1 MTGTAHSTIH
11 TGVAHVNQDCRT
23 AVSNY
28 TNEATATMHTRPV
41 KQLAGEKRARYK
53 RGFDLA
59 VIAIVGLGLLPVWV
73 PVVAAIAIAVRR
85 TGNEGVLYRQTR
97 LGYRRQRFEI
107 IKFRTMTG
115 GDGADRMTRI
125 GAVLRATHL
134 DELPQVL
141 NVLRGEMS
149 LVGPRPH
156 SETSSNEIEAEHPG
170 FVERLEVRPG
180 IAGLAQARAGADIA
194 PRNKLRYD
202 RLYIRRMNP
211 WLDTVLLGKCVVK
224 GAKGLRAVAG
234 RECAARPAR
243 SRPGRPNRD
252 RDRLR
257 RRRAHQPARS

>member
-1 MTGTAHSTIH
+1 M
-11 TGVAHVNQDCRT
+11 
-23 AVSNY
+23 Y
-28 TNEATATMHTRPV
+28 TQPV
-41 KQLAGEKRARYK
+41 KQLARDKRARYK
-53 RGFDLA
+53 RTFDLA

-73 PVVAAIAIAVRR
+73 PVVAAIAIAIRR
-85 TGNEGVLYRQTR
+85 TGNEGVLFRQTR

-115 GDGADRMTRI
+115 GDGADRARGAERMTRI
-125 GAVLRATHL
+125 GVVLRATHL

-149 LVGPRPH
+149 LVGPRPEW
-156 SETSSNEIEAEHPG
+156 ETSANEIEAEHPG
-170 FVERLEVRPG
+170 FDERLEVRPG

-224 GAKGLRAVAG
+224 GVKGLRAVTG
-234 RECAARPAR
+234 RECAVRLARA
-243 SRPGRPNRD
+243 RPGRPNRN

-257 RRRAHQPARS
+257 TRGAPQPARS

>member
-1 MTGTAHSTIH
+1 
-11 TGVAHVNQDCRT
+11 
-23 AVSNY
+23 
-28 TNEATATMHTRPV
+28 MHPRPV
-41 KQLAGEKRARYK
+41 KQLARGKRARYK

-59 VIAIVGLGLLPVWV
+59 VIAIAALVLLPVWV
-73 PVVAAIAIAVRR
+73 PLFAAIAIAIRR
-85 TGNEGVLYRQTR
+85 NGKEGILYRQTR

-115 GDGADRMTRI
+115 GDDADRARGAGRMTRI

-149 LVGPRPH
+149 LVGPRPEW
-156 SETSSNEIEAEHPG
+156 ETSANEIEAEHPG
-170 FVERLEVRPG
+170 FDERLDVRPG

-224 GAKGLRAVAG
+224 GAKGLLVVAG

-243 SRPGRPNRD
+243 ARSGSR
-252 RDRLR
+252 L
-257 RRRAHQPARS
+257 PAREAKPEP